1 MLDKLGLDKIA
12 RLGSKKTEQNEPNV
26 QFPPSDTEH
35 IQDPNISEANT
46 SYVEACSPPNILEQ
60 GDSQIISSIQPTIKE
75 NSLTTS
81 SKETLKH
88 FTKDQIVILNDL
100 INLKISEIINFKLI
114 NYLNS
119 ELIEQVIIGNNI
131 SEHFCKIIVAS
142 LEAKY
147 DFVPTARYYEK
158 KTSLENSITE
168 LENRESTLQQGI
180 EELKNVA
187 NELSLKAV
195 EMFESALKET
205 FTKVISNM
213 KV

>member
-1 MLDKLGLDKIA
+1 MLDKLGLDKIT
-12 RLGSKKTEQNEPNV
+12 RLGSKKSEQNEPNV
-26 QFPPSDTEH
+26 QFPPSDNEH
-35 IQDPNISEANT
+35 SQELIISEANS
-46 SYVEACSPPNILEQ
+46 SYVEASSPPNIVEQ
-60 GDSQIISSIQPTIKE
+60 EDSQLMSNIQPTMKE

-81 SKETLKH
+81 SKEILKH
-88 FTKDQIVILNDL
+88 FTKDQIANLNDF
-100 INLKISEIINFKLI
+100 INLKINEIINFKLI

-131 SEHFCKIIVAS
+131 TEHFCKVIVAS

-158 KTSLENSITE
+158 KTSLENSISE
-168 LENRESTLQQGI
+168 LEQRESTLKQGLD
-180 EELKNVA
+180 ELKDVA

-195 EMFESALKET
+195 EMFETALKET